1 MSPSAPLSN
10 SAHALISLPLTLPT
24 SLTLI
29 AIKGDLIFR
38 MTSGGTGSESSVSK
52 MAKRFMKA
60 EQGKRMVPTDSAA
73 VEPLKNP
80 GELTWVSG
88 ACACLH
94 HTRCTGWILG
104 EVLPRAGLLRPLG
117 LWCCVLGEW
126 LLAADWCYLGFVGC
140 WKRALA
146 LMSLHDIHVQSGLLC
161 HNINIVCS

>member
-10 SAHALISLPLTLPT
+10 SARVLISLPLTLPT

-29 AIKGDLIFR
+29 AIKGDLIFQT
-38 MTSGGTGSESSVSK
+38 TSGGTGSESSISK
-52 MAKRFMKA
+52 TAKRFMKA

-94 HTRCTGWILG
+94 HARCTGWILG

-117 LWCCVLGEW
+117 LQHCVLRGQ
-126 LLAADWCYLGFVGC
+126 LLAADWGYRSFVGC
-140 WKRALA
+140 WKHAPA
-146 LMSLHDIHVQSGLLC
+146 LMSLRDIHV
-161 HNINIVCS
+161 